1 MTKPPD
7 HRGAGGAVIGPLP
20 LVEAPGVDPEAETP
34 GGRGTTSSSAEPIEV
49 PAAVTSAPPS
59 RSWWWRYGFPV
70 ALVVLMIAIP
80 VLIVA
85 GSKTVLSSTS
95 GRFVRTVTDPASP
108 GWQAVVEA
116 TPTELVVMLDEKGQL
131 NGLTL
136 LALTGEG
143 VGGVVQLSALTL
155 APNGP
160 GEQDTMLYETYRTQ
174 GLPALVAATER
185 VLGTS
190 VGSVDTIEPQEWAGL
205 VGPVSP
211 IAVSNP
217 DPVSKA
223 VDGTTQVVFPKG
235 AIDIPAE
242 QVWSYLSTLN
252 PGENDL
258 NRQVRLG
265 AFWHAWLQEVDAK
278 ADQPGVVP
286 GEVDSG
292 LGRFV
297 RTLAGDQVQYANFPV
312 TTLRVPGS
320 TLDVFLPR
328 VEEGQVLM
336 AAMVPLPHGPEGTRV
351 RLTVLDGTGRLDH
364 GLAAATKLAANGGQI
379 EKIGNA
385 TSFDETTT
393 QFIYY
398 DEAMRPAVQ
407 KLRDALGVGE
417 LVRSA
422 DQGAVVEATVTLGA
436 DYLAVAGG
444 AGG

>member
-1 MTKPPD
+1 MTTPPD
-7 HRGAGGAVIGPLP
+7 DRGAGGAVIGPLP
-20 LVEAPGVDPEAETP
+20 LVVAPEV
-34 GGRGTTSSSAEPIEV
+34 V
-49 PAAVTSAPPS
+49 PAAETKRAPAAPDRSTEPAAGPPS
-59 RSWWWRYGFPV
+59 VTRPRSWRWRYGFPA
-70 ALVVLMIAIP
+70 ALVVLVIAIP
-80 VLIVA
+80 VLIFA

-95 GRFVRTVTDPASP
+95 GRFVRTVTDPAAP

-116 TPTELVVMLDEKGQL
+116 TPTELVVMLDEQGRL

-136 LALTGEG
+136 LSLTGEG

-155 APNGP
+155 APNAP

-217 DPVSKA
+217 DPVSKT
-223 VDGTTQVVFPKG
+223 VDGVTQVVFPKG
-235 AIDIPAE
+235 TIDIPAD
-242 QVWSYLSTLN
+242 QVWTYLSTLN

-265 AFWHAWLQEVDAK
+265 AFWHAWFQKVDAG

-297 RTLAGDQVQYANFPV
+297 RTLARDQVQYANFPV
-312 TTLRVPGS
+312 STLRVPGS

-328 VEEGQVLM
+328 VDEGRVLM

-364 GLAAATKLAANGGQI
+364 GLAAATKLAGNGGQI

-385 TSFDETTT
+385 TSFDEATT

-398 DEAMRPAVQ
+398 DEAQRPAVQ

-417 LVRSA
+417 LVKSA
-422 DQGAVVEATVTLGA
+422 DQGAVVDATVTLGA